1 MALRSSQGIAELT
14 DIPKEDVGKRFF
26 TAQNNIIP
34 IDIERKKDVQRMVQN
49 RVVLLARDLDSF
61 VADSREKELAFTKL
75 EEALMWAGKA
85 IFKEED

>member
-1 MALRSSQGIAELT
+1 MALRSRQGIEELT
-14 DIPKEDVGKRFF
+14 DIPNEDVGKRFF
-26 TAQNNIIP
+26 TAQNNTDA
-34 IDIERKKDVQRMVQN
+34 IDIDRKKDVQRMVQN

-61 VADSREKELAFTKL
+61 VADSREKDLAITKL